1 MTDVAVTRRHTIHT
15 ARTRGVLT
23 GLGLM
28 ILGAWGAIIPF
39 VGPYFDYAYTPNT
52 TWTWTAARFFL
63 QVLPGAVT
71 FFAGLTLVVSTNRV
85 IASFAGWCAV
95 VAGIWFVVGSL
106 LAPIWQP
113 NYIGSPVGG
122 TTQVAVEQIG
132 IFYGLG
138 AVIVLLAGFA
148 LGRFSVVGV
157 RDVAAAQR
165 RVAERDQTA
174 AVTQQAQPVGPP
186 SSAAAS
192 RIAPEARPE
201 PKAAPEAKPAPEVGP
216 EPAAPPASAPPASDS
231 ADGERHAWNGFRR
244 HHGAHAE

>member
-1 MTDVAVTRRHTIHT
+1 MTSEMAMADVAVTRRHTIHT

-28 ILGAWGAIIPF
+28 LLGAWGATIPF
-39 VGPYFDYAYTPNT
+39 VGPYFDYAYTPDT

-71 FFAGLTLVVSTNRV
+71 FFAGLVLVLSRNRV

-95 VAGIWFVVGSL
+95 VAGIWFVIGTL

-113 NYIGSPVGG
+113 NYFGAPVGG
-122 TTQVAVEQIG
+122 TTQVAVERIG

-157 RDVAAAQR
+157 RDVAAAER
-165 RVAERDQTA
+165 RA
-174 AVTQQAQPVGPP
+174 ADREQAAALDQQAQPAGPP
-186 SSAAAS
+186 DAALAYT
-192 RIAPEARPE
+192 EPE
-201 PKAAPEAKPAPEVGP
+201 PG
-216 EPAAPPASAPPASDS
+216 PASAPAAESPAGDN
-231 ADGERHAWNGFRR
+231 ADGERHHAWDGFRR
-244 HHGAHAE
+244 RHGARAK

>member
-1 MTDVAVTRRHTIHT
+1 MTDVAVTRRHTLHA

-28 ILGAWGAIIPF
+28 LLGAWGAIIPF

-63 QVLPGAVT
+63 QVLPGVVT
-71 FFAGLTLVVSTNRV
+71 FFAGLVLVVSRNRV

-95 VAGIWFVVGSL
+95 VAGIWFVIGSL

-122 TTQVAVEQIG
+122 TTQVAVERIG

-157 RDVAAAQR
+157 RDVAAAER
-165 RVAERDQTA
+165 RAADREQAA
-174 AVTQQAQPVGPP
+174 AVEQ
-186 SSAAAS
+186 
-192 RIAPEARPE
+192 EARPAS
-201 PKAAPEAKPAPEVGP
+201 PPPSAAPAHAEPEPA
-216 EPAAPPASAPPASDS
+216 PAAPPAAAPAAPPAAAPAAAPASDTD
-231 ADGERHAWNGFRR
+231 DGERHHAWNGFRR
-244 HHGAHAE
+244 HHGARAK